1 MPTFVNDENS
11 PVYSPNAGVLHL
23 GDHESSFHK
32 LTSPKETILSRPLS
46 STIDTNESF
55 DDNSSSHSSR
65 SSDPRVRMNAN
76 GSHPSSMTPLPNG
89 RSSKDSNSMATVGL
103 DSKYSSSVKA
113 PLFTR
118 NSSDRQA
125 VANGVSPASESQR
138 QSMSDP
144 QLKRS
149 SVESSSRVS
158 VQQPPAEPQRRSLN
172 NGDVL
177 NVDGTHGSTLA
188 SAYPN
193 SSIPSY
199 LLPSPYLT
207 PTTPSSDSAQR
218 NTPSPQRFSAP
229 SHYPST
235 GTSASASTSA
245 LQPPTAGLKHRHT
258 LEVPRVP
265 PGRGS
270 RDSNDTAYTSGRFSP
285 TGAGPSQRR
294 ASLNLGRRNTRSLHS
309 DLPRDEIL
317 PDDDALRWAEAY
329 RQKRAKKKRREEE
342 DDDRVLVGTKV
353 DENHANWTTAYNM
366 LTGIRVSVSRTNA
379 KLDRPLTDA
388 DFETKQKS
396 TFDMY
401 GLPPNS
407 SLVGCLLM

>member
-1 MPTFVNDENS
+1 MPTFLNDENS

-23 GDHESSFHK
+23 EDHESGFHK

-65 SSDPRVRMNAN
+65 SSDPRVRMNAD
-76 GSHPSSMTPLPNG
+76 GLHPSSMTTLPNG
-89 RSSKDSNSMATVGL
+89 RSSRDSNSAATVGL
-103 DSKYSSSVKA
+103 DSKYSNVKA
-113 PLFTR
+113 PLSTR

-125 VANGVSPASESQR
+125 AVNGASSISESQR
-138 QSMSDP
+138 QSMSDS

-149 SVESSSRVS
+149 SVESSSRVP
-158 VQQPPAEPQRRSLN
+158 VQQHYGEPQRRSLN
-172 NGDVL
+172 NGDMP
-177 NVDGTHGSTLA
+177 NADGTHGSTFT
-188 SAYPN
+188 SAHPN
-193 SSIPSY
+193 SSAPSHF
-199 LLPSPYLT
+199 LPSPYLA
-207 PTTPSSDSAQR
+207 PTTPSSDTAQR

-270 RDSNDTAYTSGRFSP
+270 RDSNDTAYASGRFSP

-309 DLPRDEIL
+309 DVPRDEIL

-401 GLPPNS
+401 VYS
-407 SLVGCLLM
+407 KSIVLVTY